1 MSRRFVTDDDD
12 DGNDDEESDG
22 DKESLVGLLVRD
34 TKVSV
39 RRRPTI
45 KLVKKSLLKFYL

>member
-12 DGNDDEESDG
+12 DGSDDDESDG

-45 KLVKKSLLKFYL
+45 KLVKKSLLNL